1 MKTLRQP
8 GSILFCAFGL
18 LLLTAGMAEASTI
31 IVINNNTAG
40 PGSLYQAIQDAN
52 DGDVINFDMNQVVS
66 PVPWGNAGGS
76 SEITKSFSI
85 VGPGADQLTITNSWT
100 FSVDQGVTLTM
111 TNVST
116 QFLTL
121 TNTAAVNYQI
131 APPKL
136 ILTGCTMEFCA
147 VTYFAGVLHGCHI
160 TGNSRLAL
168 TGVEAIDTTIDNHA
182 AFGFSGPV
190 SLTNCTISTDNGG
203 ITDAGDPFNLVYP
216 TPAHTIN
223 NCSISV
229 VFELDINCNG
239 PVTISNCSLASQGS
253 INVSAVGNCSITGCT
268 ATGPMRLENP
278 GVDDNSELCSINV
291 AGAAVFNISNCSF
304 TGYPLHYQPGTFASN
319 GTLNVSDTSISLPGN
334 ANLYGQTTAIM
345 AGIKFEGAN
354 SVSLTRC
361 QVDSAIWGIYT
372 GGASTIT
379 TVEDCSVT
387 HCGVTDPNADFG
399 VGGGGIYAVQVAVDR
414 CYIADCAG
422 AGIADFEVFFSTV
435 RNTTIARC
443 DVGVFQATSIGDG
456 PDGFYEHLTITD
468 CNIAV
473 KSTFGAGLQ
482 NSIVCRN
489 QTCLLEV
496 FESLGF
502 PLSASGCL
510 FAGNVDLPD
519 VEVDG
524 GTFIPDA
531 SRLSAVGMHG
541 GLYPTVL
548 PLPGSEAIDNAVGAI
563 GGLDGRGFPRQIG
576 AAEDIGA
583 VETAYAVAPFA
594 GTPQTTAIQRAFAT
608 ALQLRLTESGLPV
621 SGDTVTFTAPAAG
634 GATGTFPGSSGTA
647 TAVTDADGV
656 AIAPA
661 FTANGVLGSYTVNAA
676 TPDVAG
682 SGAFALKNLNNF
694 AGWQALHFTAEEL
707 ADQGISGPDADPD
720 GDGLT
725 NLQECAAGT
734 DPNVPNIPGITV
746 TVGAGTVALTFPQ
759 TLTVGGLSYSVE
771 TSTDLATWT
780 PVTTTDSIL
789 SSGVEQQMVQSQVA
803 LGNPAPTKLFLHQLV
818 TLLP

>member
-216 TPAHTIN
+216 DPAHTIN

-239 PVTISNCSLASQGS
+239 PVTISNCSLSSQGS

-268 ATGPMRLENP
+268 ATGPDAPREP
-278 GVDDNSELCSINV
+278 GGWKIIPNFARSMWLGQRSSIFPTV
-291 AGAAVFNISNCSF
+291 ASRGIPCIISPARSRA
-304 TGYPLHYQPGTFASN
+304 TAPSMSLTLPLAFRA
-319 GTLNVSDTSISLPGN
+319 TL
-334 ANLYGQTTAIM
+334 NLYGQTTAIM

-354 SVSLTRC
+354 SVS
-361 QVDSAIWGIYT
+361 AY
-372 GGASTIT
+372 
-379 TVEDCSVT
+379 
-387 HCGVTDPNADFG
+387 
-399 VGGGGIYAVQVAVDR
+399 
-414 CYIADCAG
+414 
-422 AGIADFEVFFSTV
+422 
-435 RNTTIARC
+435 
-443 DVGVFQATSIGDG
+443 
-456 PDGFYEHLTITD
+456 
-468 CNIAV
+468 
-473 KSTFGAGLQ
+473 
-482 NSIVCRN
+482 
-489 QTCLLEV
+489 
-496 FESLGF
+496 
-502 PLSASGCL
+502 
-510 FAGNVDLPD
+510 
-519 VEVDG
+519 
-524 GTFIPDA
+524 
-531 SRLSAVGMHG
+531 
-541 GLYPTVL
+541 
-548 PLPGSEAIDNAVGAI
+548 PLPG
-563 GGLDGRGFPRQIG
+563 
-576 AAEDIGA
+576 
-583 VETAYAVAPFA
+583 
-594 GTPQTTAIQRAFAT
+594 
-608 ALQLRLTESGLPV
+608 
-621 SGDTVTFTAPAAG
+621 
-634 GATGTFPGSSGTA
+634 
-647 TAVTDADGV
+647 
-656 AIAPA
+656 
-661 FTANGVLGSYTVNAA
+661 
-676 TPDVAG
+676 
-682 SGAFALKNLNNF
+682 
-694 AGWQALHFTAEEL
+694 
-707 ADQGISGPDADPD
+707 
-720 GDGLT
+720 
-725 NLQECAAGT
+725 
-734 DPNVPNIPGITV
+734 
-746 TVGAGTVALTFPQ
+746 
-759 TLTVGGLSYSVE
+759 
-771 TSTDLATWT
+771 
-780 PVTTTDSIL
+780 
-789 SSGVEQQMVQSQVA
+789 
-803 LGNPAPTKLFLHQLV
+803 
-818 TLLP
+818 